1 MSCEHEGVW
10 IGVYMHVCVHRG
22 TSGRTCTFGI
32 RLVLR
37 FKLLRLDSTGQVVPM
52 PTMETESDDDPQG
65 STAGPS
71 CTPCTMCG
79 DVFDLFE
86 VGTFPIGRLSPRHP
100 LPRNA
105 VNEKPT

>member
-10 IGVYMHVCVHRG
+10 IGVYMRVCVHRG

-32 RLVLR
+32 LLVLR
-37 FKLLRLDSTGQVVPM
+37 FKLLRPHSTGQVVPT

-86 VGTFPIGRLSPRHP
+86 VGTFPIGRLSPLHP

-105 VNEKPT
+105 VNEQPT